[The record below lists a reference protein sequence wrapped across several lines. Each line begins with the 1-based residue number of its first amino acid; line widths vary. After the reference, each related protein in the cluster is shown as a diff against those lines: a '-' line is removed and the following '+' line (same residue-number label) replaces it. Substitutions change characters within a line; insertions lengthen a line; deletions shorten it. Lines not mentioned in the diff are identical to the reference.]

1 MVSPAKMPSM
11 SLPPLV
17 RRKIFGSGRGGV
29 KLSSRSTAR
38 GERMRTPWPPSP
50 PIAFCQE
57 KVVTSSLSQGRS
69 CAKAAEVASQ
79 RVRPARSAAIQS
91 PFGHAGAGGGAV
103 PGEADVG
110 VRADLRE
117 VGERAV
123 VGASARRQS
132 ASFSCLVASVAQ
144 PWPKL
149 SQTSMSTGR
158 APSID
163 HIAISK
169 APVSEAGTMPTR

>member
-1 MVSPAKMPSM
+1 MTTSSFVPGQVLSE
-11 SLPPLV
+11 
-17 RRKIFGSGRGGV
+17 GGGGGV
-29 KLSSRSTAR
+29 AE
-38 GERMRTPWPPSP
+38 GEPLAVGGDP
-50 PIAFCQE
+50 
-57 KVVTSSLSQGRS
+57 
-69 CAKAAEVASQ
+69 VA
-79 RVRPARSAAIQS
+79 I
-91 PFGHAGAGGGAV
+91 GDAGAGGGAV

-110 VRADLRE
+110 VLAHLRE
-117 VGERAV
+117 VGQRAV
-123 VGASARRQS
+123 VGAVSTRQS